1 MQKGSVISLKLLFG
15 GFLLVLGIFYF
26 WFAYLSLCHCRT
38 TVTLQAG
45 SGRASSLLWASA
57 RAGVGSTFCVPGSDK

>member
-26 WFAYLSLCHCRT
+26 WFAYLASCHYRT
-38 TVTLQAG
+38 TVTLQVG
-45 SGRASSLLWASA
+45 SARGSSLLWASA
-57 RAGVGSTFCVPGSDK
+57 RAGAASTFCVPGSDK